1 MNTAKEATTNKNRR
15 KNNEWNKRQIKK
27 NHCKHYD
34 CIWNQFFLYICKRYI
49 KSFFFQQIHKQ
60 IERTTTTKNGGKPEQ
75 MNGAANMEASVK
87 IYRIWENPQSLL

>member
-1 MNTAKEATTNKNRR
+1 MIVYETN
-15 KNNEWNKRQIKK
+15 
-27 NHCKHYD
+27 
-34 CIWNQFFLYICKRYI
+34 FFYTYVNDILRA
-49 KSFFFQQIHKQ
+49 FFFQQIHKQ